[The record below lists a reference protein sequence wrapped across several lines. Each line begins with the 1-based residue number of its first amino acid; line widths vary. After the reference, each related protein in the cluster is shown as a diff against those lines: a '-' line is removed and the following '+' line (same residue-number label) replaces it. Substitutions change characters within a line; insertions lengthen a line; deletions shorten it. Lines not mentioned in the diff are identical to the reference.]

1 MGMEVREFVK
11 ARKEVLRAEASSFSR
26 PPCLA
31 IVQVGHVP
39 ASDAYIRGKRK
50 DAEEI
55 GFSSRLIPFGEEV
68 SENELILALQSLSQ
82 EESVDGIIVQLPLPK
97 GISPRKVQEAVA
109 PRKDVDGFGPLSPYD
124 PCTPKGILMYLD
136 ANDFAFEGRNAVV
149 LGRSDIVGKPM
160 ARLLTARNMNVTL
173 LHSRT
178 SLEDERFYIAHAD
191 LVVASIGKAG
201 FLDERFAFKRTAWL
215 VDVGINR
222 GEDGHLH
229 GDILPGREVALQTP
243 VPGGVGLLT
252 RLALMEN
259 LFEAAKRR

>member
-11 ARKEVLRAEASSFSR
+11 ARKEALKEEASSFSR
-26 PPCLA
+26 PPLIA

-39 ASDAYIRGKRK
+39 ASDSYIRGKRK

-55 GFSSRLIPFGEEV
+55 GFSSRLVSFEEDV
-68 SENELILALQSLSQ
+68 TETELADSVHQLSEDPCI
-82 EESVDGIIVQLPLPK
+82 DGIIVQLPLPK
-97 GISPRKVQEAVA
+97 GISPKRIQEAIV
-109 PRKDVDGFGPLSPYD
+109 PEKDIDGFGPFSPYD
-124 PCTPKGILMYLD
+124 ACTPKGILMYLD
-136 ANDFAFEGRNAVV
+136 ANGFQFEGRNAVV

-178 SLEDERFYIAHAD
+178 SLKDEKFYVFHAD

-201 FLDERFAFKRTAWL
+201 FLDDRFQFKKDAWL

-229 GDILPGREVALQTP
+229 GDILPGRDVALQTP

>member
-1 MGMEVREFVK
+1 MAMEVREFVR
-11 ARKEVLRAEASSFSR
+11 ARKEALKKEASAFGR
-26 PPCLA
+26 PPLIA

-39 ASDAYIRGKRK
+39 ASDSYIRGKRK

-55 GFSSRLIPFGEEV
+55 GFSSRLVPFGEDV
-68 SENELILALQSLSQ
+68 SENELAEAVLALSNDPSI
-82 EESVDGIIVQLPLPK
+82 DGIIVQLPLPK
-97 GISPRKVQEAVA
+97 GIFPRRIQEAIA
-109 PRKDVDGFGPLSPYD
+109 PQKDIDGFGPLSPYD
-124 PCTPKGILMYLD
+124 ACTPKGILMYLEG
-136 ANDFAFEGRNAVV
+136 NGFLFEGKNAVV

-173 LHSRT
+173 LHSKT
-178 SLEDERFYIAHAD
+178 SLDDEKFYIAHAD

-201 FLDERFAFKRTAWL
+201 FLDDRFQFKKDAWL

-222 GEDGHLH
+222 GEDGRLH